1 MTTRCKC
8 ILKKKLTAPH
18 HRKRTEKK
26 YQPSIPKI
34 QMMKDK
40 IEKEN
45 QWTKKSQNYGSNDE
59 IKSKLKFDKDTKN
72 KNLKPKHWGSKYKIP

>member
-1 MTTRCKC
+1 
-8 ILKKKLTAPH
+8 
-18 HRKRTEKK
+18 
-26 YQPSIPKI
+26 
-34 QMMKDK
+34 MKDE

>member
-1 MTTRCKC
+1 
-8 ILKKKLTAPH
+8 
-18 HRKRTEKK
+18 
-26 YQPSIPKI
+26 
-34 QMMKDK
+34 MKDK

-72 KNLKPKHWGSKYKIP
+72 KNLKPKHWGSKYKISWNIEMIG